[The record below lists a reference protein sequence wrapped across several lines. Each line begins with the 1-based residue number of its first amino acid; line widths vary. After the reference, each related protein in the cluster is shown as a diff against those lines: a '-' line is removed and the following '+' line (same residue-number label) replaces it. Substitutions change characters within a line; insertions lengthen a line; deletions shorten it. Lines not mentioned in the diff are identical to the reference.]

1 MLQLAGIALIFMF
14 MPVEDLPE
22 SLRASW
28 SLIGDETPAWAWIG
42 FNLLAWGAMTL
53 IGPFYSGAGFG
64 LYLNR
69 RTQLEAWDVEIAFRR
84 LRERL
89 ARLAPLMVLF
99 LLVGIAPLRAQQS
112 NALPDSVLSNHKET
126 AAPSNAIVPATPHA
140 VFGQGDADT
149 DGFRQAAAR
158 AYEDPQLGAKR
169 TVDKWV
175 FKERDK
181 PTQDNSDQTRDP
193 SFMTFVSQVLA
204 LIGESIL
211 WIVLAALLIVLAL
224 TARWWLPWLRGS
236 GRRTREAQT
245 PVQHDAL
252 LVPEVL
258 PPDILGSARRLWREG
273 KPRHALALL
282 YRASVE
288 VLGQRA
294 DIVLPPGA
302 TEAQCLRA
310 SRRMPQEADR
320 TLFARMVR
328 TWQYAAYAGRLPSED
343 EFEALMGELHRQ
355 YGWRT

>member
-1 MLQLAGIALIFMF
+1 
-14 MPVEDLPE
+14 
-22 SLRASW
+22 
-28 SLIGDETPAWAWIG
+28 
-42 FNLLAWGAMTL
+42 
-53 IGPFYSGAGFG
+53 
-64 LYLNR
+64 
-69 RTQLEAWDVEIAFRR
+69 
-84 LRERL
+84 
-89 ARLAPLMVLF
+89 
-99 LLVGIAPLRAQQS
+99 
-112 NALPDSVLSNHKET
+112 
-126 AAPSNAIVPATPHA
+126 
-140 VFGQGDADT
+140 
-149 DGFRQAAAR
+149 
-158 AYEDPQLGAKR
+158 
-169 TVDKWV
+169 
-175 FKERDK
+175 
-181 PTQDNSDQTRDP
+181 
-193 SFMTFVSQVLA
+193 
-204 LIGESIL
+204 
-211 WIVLAALLIVLAL
+211 
-224 TARWWLPWLRGS
+224 LPWLRGS